1 MIGQARDKALFLS
14 HSLSPCGDVTRETL
28 EKGSFLASVRLQLA
42 PACYAS
48 QSLGLEPQVLALR
61 AEQPE
66 QLQLLGNPK
75 LCIVGKLSHPDPAY
89 QYRIA
94 MANLAALARLSRK
107 GVPIGVIY
115 SDNLA
120 NQETPVGIF
129 YRDLINF
136 AKVVICPS
144 ESMLPYVQRWMQ
156 PAQCH
161 AVIEDPVQV
170 SRRAFQALDISKP
183 CRLIWFGHSTN
194 LSYLLKELPALMSQC
209 QAAVGYELTVLS
221 DAEACNK
228 VRLFMAN
235 RSRCRPWSL
244 RIVPW
249 QVDRQPAQL
258 EYELDRAH
266 IALIPSDPKDSR
278 KSAVSHNRLVDALQA
293 GCIVVASPV
302 QSYRELAKVA
312 LVGENMHRLL
322 DAAVIDYQRLS
333 EKYSLLRSE
342 WLGRF
347 EQKNNLN
354 RWRQCLTSMMIQARK
369 VSS

>member
-1 MIGQARDKALFLS
+1 MIGLARSKALFLS
-14 HSLSPCGDVTRETL
+14 HSLSPCGDITKETL

-42 PACYAS
+42 PACHAS
-48 QSLGLEPQVLALR
+48 ERLGLDPQVLALR

-75 LCIVGKLSHPDPAY
+75 LCVVGKLSHPDPAY
-89 QYRIA
+89 QHRIT
-94 MANLAALARLSRK
+94 MANLSALARLSRK

-120 NQETPVGIF
+120 DQASQVGIF

-144 ESMLPYVQRWMQ
+144 EAMLSYVWRWMQ
-156 PAQCH
+156 PGQRYV
-161 AVIEDPVQV
+161 VIEDPVQV
-170 SRRAFQALDISKP
+170 TRKAFRALDSSRP

-194 LSYLLKELPALMSQC
+194 LPYLLNVLPVLMSQC

-221 DAEACNK
+221 DPAACNK
-228 VRLFMAN
+228 VKLLIADQRK
-235 RSRCRPWSL
+235 CRPWSL
-244 RIVPW
+244 RMVPW
-249 QVDRQPAQL
+249 QVDRQPLQL

-278 KSAVSHNRLVDALQA
+278 KSGVSHNRLVDALQA

-312 LVGENMHRLL
+312 LVGEGLHRLL

-333 EKYSLLRSE
+333 EKYSHLRPE
-342 WLGRF
+342 WLQRF
-347 EQKNNLN
+347 EQESNSS
-354 RWRQCLTSMMIQARK
+354 RWQKCLASMMI
-369 VSS
+369 